1 VAIDNLAE
9 PVEPVW
15 TAVAGGVVAGGRVV
29 VGSAAEGGIAADDR
43 AVVEQLAIAMTTT
56 TVRPA
61 VSDRLTEASMGGTS

>member
-1 VAIDNLAE
+1 M
-9 PVEPVW
+9 
-15 TAVAGGVVAGGRVV
+15 AGGRVV

-56 TVRPA
+56 TVTPA